1 MIKIGICDDNAKIV
15 SKIKRY
21 VESYDKEKA
30 DIRTFK
36 NGEELLAEEEVFDAI
51 FLDIDMD
58 GINGIETAQKIRIY
72 DKDVK
77 IIYITSYTEYTNA
90 AFSVHAFGYLN
101 KPVKQEEI
109 FKQLDE
115 VISYGRKS
123 KKEEHC
129 ISFIAID
136 GVVRI
141 QPKDI

>member
-77 IIYITSYTEYTNA
+77 IIDASIEPAYRCDC
-90 AFSVHAFGYLN
+90 N
-101 KPVKQEEI
+101 KEKFADGLATLGKKELSQLIEEDGKAEIQCQFCDKRYEFNKEELEEI
-109 FKQLDE
+109 LK
-115 VISYGRKS
+115 RS
-123 KKEEHC
+123 K
-129 ISFIAID
+129 
-136 GVVRI
+136 
-141 QPKDI
+141 

>member
-77 IIYITSYTEYTNA
+77 IIIKPPYHHSTNIVYKPNHHDITYIQVFTNI
-90 AFSVHAFGYLN
+90 V
-101 KPVKQEEI
+101 
-109 FKQLDE
+109 
-115 VISYGRKS
+115 
-123 KKEEHC
+123 
-129 ISFIAID
+129 
-136 GVVRI
+136 
-141 QPKDI
+141 

>member
-77 IIYITSYTEYTNA
+77 IIYITNVFLGTHHTIVFDMS
-90 AFSVHAFGYLN
+90 L
-101 KPVKQEEI
+101 
-109 FKQLDE
+109 
-115 VISYGRKS
+115 
-123 KKEEHC
+123 
-129 ISFIAID
+129 
-136 GVVRI
+136 
-141 QPKDI
+141 KDILGSLIYCSKDSYISLKDCPIKSCSFNIFSFNSCSVIFFNTSYI

>member
-58 GINGIETAQKIRIY
+58 GINGIETAQKIKYMI
-72 DKDVK
+72 KM
-77 IIYITSYTEYTNA
+77 
-90 AFSVHAFGYLN
+90 
-101 KPVKQEEI
+101 
-109 FKQLDE
+109 
-115 VISYGRKS
+115 
-123 KKEEHC
+123 
-129 ISFIAID
+129 
-136 GVVRI
+136 
-141 QPKDI
+141 